1 MQQNHNGRGRWV
13 VSLLILAVVCLA
25 IGATAGVVYVRSQR
39 SDMRELIAIKSQ
51 AESLAIDGKLNEAH
65 ATYRQLSNRI
75 AAHKIK
81 DPFFWDVFDRARV
94 DQDRIYTMILD
105 EQWTKKTTV
114 ADSIEEVTD
123 IPGGGVGRKPR
134 TVEQPA
140 PEKPKKATVEEA
152 EQDKPQPEP
161 AEAEPAPAVPN
172 KPDAPVPP
180 RWVPENEITDD
191 DIGYAIKRGVEHL
204 LSHVHKGEID
214 PIPGMTGV
222 RFAGRDALIVYALL
236 TAGQATGDPRLD
248 PRHEFMDQ
256 MIEKLKSYP
265 LETPAEVRNGVDDK
279 EPSAPVTYARS
290 IRAAALALYNRKQ
303 DRDCLKKDAEWL
315 IHAHVGGAYTYDDRY
330 ANRQGSLL
338 KWDALDQLLN
348 EADCHGLHDPVTNAE
363 LPVTGTYVG
372 RPNSG
377 HVGQPNSGRVGE
389 PKSQR
394 LPPMTQKP
402 LFPAGKPPPRQEIPA
417 GGGNPGPIVRGT
429 RNLPRPDVRTS
440 EPPLQFPWDNS
451 NSQYGLLGVWA
462 ASEVGVEVPRAY
474 WEAVQNHWESC
485 QFKSGEWGYQPQDR
499 DARFAMTCGGIASLW
514 VTYDELVAPKH
525 RGQVGRQPMSDRLTK
540 GMTWLETEDNSV
552 RTPTAATFYPGYD
565 LYVLERVGL
574 ASGFKYFGAHNWYKE
589 LTARCLSAQL
599 DNGAWGW
606 PDGRPDGLIET
617 AYQVLFLSH
626 GRHPIFINKLR
637 FDKGQ
642 GTTVGGKPLTGYWTN
657 RPRDIANLAR
667 YASRELERP
676 FNWQVVDLERE
687 WHDWLDCPV
696 LYIASHEPPSFRD
709 SDYEK
714 LRQYAEAGGLIFTHA
729 DAGAPNFNRWVLEEL
744 IPKVF
749 PGRKAEI
756 VPETDPIYSLNYD
769 IKRPRPQLYAVSNG
783 ARMMLVHSPTDLATI
798 WQQRGETTQSGAFK
812 IGVHLFLYA
821 AGKTDFRNRI
831 DSPYVPPAPKGEHGS
846 IAVARV
852 KYDGEWDPE
861 PGAWRRFANLYAWE
875 NDANVS
881 VTPLALADLDVE
893 KTPVAHMT
901 GTTAVAFT
909 DADAKALRKFVQ
921 AGGMFLVD
929 PCGGSKAFDHSVTK
943 LLDKAFPDQAPR
955 KVPKT
960 DVLMT
965 GGQKGLPPLE
975 LRLRRYDLD
984 KLKMTTPPLE
994 MITLANGVVVISHV
1008 DITTG
1013 LLGTNTLT
1021 VVGYEPAYAQAIT
1034 WNLLGWTRSQL
1045 EAAGKAGAEQR
1056 N

>member
-1 MQQNHNGRGRWV
+1 MQNHNGRGRRV
-13 VSLLILAVVCLA
+13 VLLLTEALVCLA
-25 IGATAGVVYVRSQR
+25 IGAAAGVLYVRSQR

-51 AESLAIDGKLNEAH
+51 AESLAIDGKLHEAH
-65 ATYRQLSNRI
+65 ATYRELSNRI
-75 AAHKIK
+75 AGHKIK

-105 EQWTKKTTV
+105 EQWTKKTQDTEQAAAAEQV
-114 ADSIEEVTD
+114 ID
-123 IPGGGVGRKPR
+123 IPGGGVERKPR
-134 TVEQPA
+134 GVEQPA
-140 PEKPKKATVEEA
+140 EKPEKAQPKT
-152 EQDKPQPEP
+152 EP
-161 AEAEPAPAVPN
+161 AEAAAQPVAK

-204 LSHVHKGEID
+204 LSHVHNGEID

-222 RFAGRDALIVYALL
+222 RFAGRDALVVYALL

-248 PRHEFMDQ
+248 PRHEFMDE
-256 MIEKLKSYP
+256 MVEKLKGYS
-265 LETPAEVRNGVDDK
+265 LETPATVRNGADDK

-290 IRAAALALYNRKQ
+290 LRAAALALYNRKQ
-303 DRDCLKKDAEWL
+303 DRDCLKKDADWL

-330 ANRQGSLL
+330 ANQQGSLL
-338 KWDALDQLLN
+338 KWDALEELLN
-348 EADCHGLHDPVTNAE
+348 EGADCHGLHDPITHAE
-363 LPVTGTYVG
+363 LPVTGGSVG
-372 RPNSG
+372 RPS
-377 HVGQPNSGRVGE
+377 SGRVGS
-389 PKSQR
+389 PNSQG
-394 LPPMTQKP
+394 LPPMSQKP
-402 LFPAGKPPPRQEIPA
+402 LFPGSKPPPRPPAA
-417 GGGNPGPIVRGT
+417 GGGGGAGTPGARVTGSRTIQ
-429 RNLPRPDVRTS
+429 RPDVRTS
-440 EPPLQFPWDNS
+440 EKPLDFPWDNS

-540 GMTWLETEDNSV
+540 GMSWLETEDNSV

-617 AYQVLFLSH
+617 AYQILFLSH
-626 GRHPIFINKLR
+626 GRHPIFMNKLR
-637 FDKGQ
+637 FEKGQ
-642 GTTVGGKPLTGYWTN
+642 GTTVGGKSLTGYWTN
-657 RPRDIANLAR
+657 RPRDVANLAR
-667 YASRELERP
+667 YASHELERP
-676 FNWQVVDLERE
+676 FNWQVVDLERD
-687 WHDWLDCPV
+687 WYDWLDCPV
-696 LYIASHEPPSFRD
+696 LYIASHEPASFRD

-756 VPETDPIYSLNYD
+756 VPETDPIYTLNYD

-783 ARMMLVHSPTDLATI
+783 ARMMLVHSPTDLATA
-798 WQQRGETTQSGAFK
+798 WQQRGEATTPSAFK

-831 DSPYVPPAPKGEHGS
+831 DSPYVPPAPKGEHGA

-881 VTPLALADLDVE
+881 VTPVALADLDVE

-901 GTTAVAFT
+901 GTRAVAFT
-909 DADAKALRKFVQ
+909 DADAKAVRKFVQ

-929 PCGGSKAFDHSVTK
+929 PCGGSKAFDNSVTK

-955 KVPKT
+955 KIPKS

-965 GGQKGLPPLE
+965 GGQNGVPPLE

-1021 VVGYEPAYAQAIT
+1021 IVGYEPAYAQAIA

-1045 EAAGKAGAEQR
+1045 EAAGKPGAVER
-1056 N
+1056 K